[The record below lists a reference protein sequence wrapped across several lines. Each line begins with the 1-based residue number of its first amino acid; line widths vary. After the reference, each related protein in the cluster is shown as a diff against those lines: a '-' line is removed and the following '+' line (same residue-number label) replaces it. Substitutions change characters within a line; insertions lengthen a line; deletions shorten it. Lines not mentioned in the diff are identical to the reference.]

1 MKLKKIDLRGFKSF
15 PDKTTINFKSGI
27 TGVVGPNGSGK
38 SNISDAVRW
47 VLGEQSA
54 KTLRGNKMED
64 VIFSGT
70 EKRKPLGFSEVT
82 ITLDNSS
89 GKIPI
94 DYEEV
99 GITRRVFRSGESEY
113 YINKNGCR
121 LRDIRELFMD
131 TGIGKEGYS
140 IIGQGRIDEILSDKA
155 EDRRSIFEEAAGIV
169 KYKSKKD
176 ESNRKLIRTEE
187 NLIRVNDLVSELKSR
202 ERSLKNQVEKARSYK
217 DIYSKLKKIN
227 INLYLR
233 DIDESERINKKN
245 SENIVSIKN
254 ELKENS
260 KNKDEITEI
269 LKKLKT
275 QLEENQ
281 IEYNS
286 KNEKKYNLLQN
297 IESEKNK
304 IELLDEKER
313 FNLRD
318 LERLKIEDESISEN
332 ISIRN
337 LENKDLEDEISLLEV
352 ELEEKKKIFT
362 EKEIELKKAIDLINQ
377 EESALE
383 ENKNK
388 AMELY
393 NSLSD
398 SRSELNSIVSF
409 NENINKR
416 TIQLAD
422 GIKEK
427 KEALDEEIRY
437 IESDEKLKES
447 FKKNLTDLKL
457 KVDRDNEELIKN
469 ENVLT
474 KLNQDINKINIDIQ
488 TNISNYRVYKNMES
502 SYEGYYRGVKEVL
515 KAGEKHK
522 EINAN
527 LIGVVAELVKVD
539 EKYEIAISTALGGN
553 SQNIVTGTQLGAKLI
568 IDYLRRNKLGRVT
581 CLPLDTI
588 KGSEMGLNDKDRAD
602 FNVVGIAS
610 EIIEFEE
617 KYRNIF
623 ENLLGRTVIVKDM
636 NNAIGLSNKYK
647 NRLRIVT
654 LEGDV
659 INPGGSMTG
668 GSQGRNNSNIL
679 SRKNRIEKIEKTV
692 KKYRIDKEKLEYNK
706 KNLESDLNEK
716 KTELFKIQNSIQEK
730 EYELINLENKINNRN
745 ENKKRLEFSINNEKL
760 EIDSLEEEIENYSKR
775 KIQIEDEI
783 DKLNIELEEI
793 QISTKNLNLRVKEMK
808 TENEILTNENI
819 DEKIIIN
826 KKENELSNLKE
837 RQSEN
842 SKIIRN
848 NKLEISEKLKTKT
861 IIKGQLLEIKK
872 DFEDTNINIDILKK
886 DLENLEISIKESG
899 LKKEKLESQ
908 MLEQDENLEGVL
920 LKIDKLEK
928 GYSKEE
934 LRNEKLRLKIQS
946 LHDKLFLEYDIEYES
961 AKEFRDLS
969 LDLNN
974 ARDESKKLTDK
985 IKKLGTVNLASIEE
999 YEELS
1004 ERLGFIL
1011 SQEKDLSDAK
1021 KDLEEII
1028 SGIEKEMNEKFMNS
1042 FSKIKKNFTEIFKV
1056 LFNGGNANLILSNK
1070 EDILNTGIDI
1080 VAQPPGKR
1088 LQNLNSLSGGE
1099 RSLTAVALLFA
1110 ILKMKP
1116 SPFCIL
1122 DEIDAALD
1130 EANIGR
1136 YTKYLREISNEMQFI
1151 IITHR
1156 KTTMEVADTLYG
1168 ITMEEKGVSKL
1179 LSIELTEYEEEVS

>member
-202 ERSLKNQVEKARSYK
+202 ERSLKNQVKKAKSYK
-217 DIYSKLKKIN
+217 EIYLKLKKIN
-227 INLYLR
+227 INLYLK
-233 DIDESERINKKN
+233 DIDESDEINQKIT
-245 SENIVSIKN
+245 ENIRSIKK

-260 KNKDEITEI
+260 KSKDKITEI
-269 LKKLKT
+269 INNLKI

-281 IEYNS
+281 LEYNS
-286 KNEKKYNLLQN
+286 RNEKKYNLLQN
-297 IESEKNK
+297 IESQKNK

-318 LERLKIEDESISEN
+318 LERLKIEEESTRKN
-332 ISIRN
+332 ISIKN
-337 LENKDLEDEISLLEV
+337 LENKDLEDEIYLLKL

-362 EKEIELKKAIDLINQ
+362 EKEIELKNAMDLINQ
-377 EESALE
+377 EESSLE
-383 ENKNK
+383 KNKNK

-416 TIQLAD
+416 TIQLTD

-427 KEALDEEIRY
+427 KEALDEEIKC
-437 IESDEKLKES
+437 IESDKQFKEI

-457 KVDRDNEELIKN
+457 KVDGDNEELVKK

-515 KAGEKHK
+515 KAGEKNEK
-522 EINAN
+522 ISSN

-553 SQNIVTGTQLGAKLI
+553 SQNIVTGTQLGAKII
-568 IDYLRRNKLGRVT
+568 IDYLRKNKLGRVT

-588 KGSEMGLNDKDRAD
+588 KGSKMGLNDKDRQD
-602 FNVVGIAS
+602 FNVLGIAS
-610 EIIEFEE
+610 EIVEFEE

-623 ENLLGRTVIVKDM
+623 DDLLGRTVIVKDM

-668 GSQGRNNSNIL
+668 GSQGRNSSNIL
-679 SRKNRIEKIEKTV
+679 SRKNRIEKIETTV
-692 KKYRIDKEKLEYNK
+692 KQFRIDKEKLEYNK
-706 KNLESDLNEK
+706 KNLELDLSEK
-716 KTELFKIQNSIQEK
+716 KTYVLKIQNTIQEK

-760 EIDSLEEEIENYSKR
+760 EIESLEDEIQNYSEK
-775 KIQIEDEI
+775 KTQIEDKI

-793 QISTKNLNLRVKEMK
+793 QISTKNLNFKLKEMK
-808 TENEILTNENI
+808 TENGKLSNENI
-819 DEKIIIN
+819 EEKIIIN
-826 KKENELSNLKE
+826 KKENKLSNLKE
-837 RQSEN
+837 RQN
-842 SKIIRN
+842 DNLKIIKN
-848 NKLEISEKLKTKT
+848 NKLEISEKLKAKT
-861 IIKGQLLEIKK
+861 FIKDQLLEIKK
-872 DFEDTNINIDILKK
+872 GIYETGVNIDILKK
-886 DLENLEISIKESG
+886 DLEKLEESIEESK
-899 LKKEKLESQ
+899 LEKEKLESQ
-908 MLEQDENLEGVL
+908 MIEQNKKLESVLLEIDNLER
-920 LKIDKLEK
+920 

-946 LHDKLFLEYDIEYES
+946 LHDKLFHEYDIEYEA
-961 AKEFRDLS
+961 AKEFKDPS
-969 LDLNN
+969 LNLKKS
-974 ARDESKKLTDK
+974 REESDKLTDE

-1004 ERLGFIL
+1004 ERLEFIL
-1011 SQEKDLSDAK
+1011 NQEKDLSDAK

-1042 FSKIKKNFTEIFKV
+1042 FLKIKKNFTEIFKV
-1056 LFNGGNANLILSNK
+1056 LFNGGDANLILSNK